1 LFEGSGG
8 ASGDTKKT
16 TGGSGGGMVWL
27 ATPGTLLLRNS
38 TKVIAD
44 GSSGRVDEIDQDGS
58 GGGSGGSI
66 SITTLNL

>member
-1 LFEGSGG
+1 
-8 ASGDTKKT
+8 
-16 TGGSGGGMVWL
+16 V
-27 ATPGTLLLRNS
+27 
-38 TKVIAD
+38 VAD

>member
-8 ASGDTKKT
+8 ASGDSKNS
-16 TGGSGGGMVWL
+16 TGGNGGGMVWI
-27 ATPGTLLLRNS
+27 ATPGNLVLRSS
-38 TKVIAD
+38 TKVSVD
-44 GSSGRVDEIDQDGS
+44 GSNGRVDETDQDGS